1 MGNDQFSIWRCVFSL
16 LDLKKDGLV
25 VSVLYAT
32 ILQVYKQWHV
42 SDLSLGNQIPK
53 ITLTSQRHCNVGNTC
68 FHLNTDVKTHRS
80 RIGLLTN
87 PSTKLEWDSNKL

>member
-1 MGNDQFSIWRCVFSL
+1 MGNDQFSIRRCVFSL
-16 LDLKKDGLV
+16 FDFKKDGLV
-25 VSVLYAT
+25 VSVFYAT

-68 FHLNTDVKTHRS
+68 FHLNTDVKTHRPML
-80 RIGLLTN
+80 RRLTN
-87 PSTKLEWDSNKL
+87 ASTKLEWDSNKL